1 MMNIKKTDFSGDGK
15 SPISPGGVMKAVAAS
30 TLQTYSREGNQD
42 GYPPRAIRC
51 DAEGT
56 LEVVDFSGNTTPLN
70 VLQGELIVF
79 MPWKI
84 TANTDIAVQ
93 VIW

>member
-1 MMNIKKTDFSGDGK
+1 MDIKKTDFSGDGK
-15 SPISPGGVMKAVAAS
+15 SPISPGGVMKAVASS

-42 GYPPRAIRC
+42 GHPPRAIRC
-51 DAEGT
+51 DADGL
-56 LEVVDFSGNTTPLN
+56 LEVVDFSGNTTELN

-84 TANTDIAVQ
+84 TANTDIDVQ